1 MKLFTLNKCH
11 QIVFQ
16 MVVKITL
23 YSAFTMADKLLR
35 ELTLTDIIT
44 INSWQNTGIQLREG
58 VEK

>member
-1 MKLFTLNKCH
+1 MKLFTLNKYH

-44 INSWQNTGIQLREG
+44 INSWQNTDIQLHEG
-58 VEK
+58 IEK